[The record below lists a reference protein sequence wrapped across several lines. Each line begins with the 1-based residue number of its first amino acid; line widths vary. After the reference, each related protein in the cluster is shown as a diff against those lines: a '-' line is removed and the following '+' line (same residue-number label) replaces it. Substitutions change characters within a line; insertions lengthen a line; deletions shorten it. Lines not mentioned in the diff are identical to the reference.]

1 LSGVGRPRAG
11 DVGFERPAEACAGI
25 ASDVVG
31 AAYVFFVAAAIVSV
45 VGYRRTSPTPELGS
59 EITVAAVA
67 VGRPSTELGP
77 VGRNGGGLDGAGQST
92 LPLVRRAPRDRGR
105 LIDQIHAT
113 RSLADVCWPGE
124 GPDTLVRQ
132 NQHSC
137 PGRDGAT
144 IPPASLKLPLTLT
157 GRASC

>member
-11 DVGFERPAEACAGI
+11 DVAFERPAQACAGI

-67 VGRPSTELGP
+67 VGGPSTELGP
-77 VGRNGGGLDGAGQST
+77 VG
-92 LPLVRRAPRDRGR
+92 PERRWPRTTEASARCRSYVARSAAVAP
-105 LIDQIHAT
+105 
-113 RSLADVCWPGE
+113 
-124 GPDTLVRQ
+124 
-132 NQHSC
+132 
-137 PGRDGAT
+137 
-144 IPPASLKLPLTLT
+144 
-157 GRASC
+157 